1 MSLVDEAVMIFA
13 EAYDKRIGELS
24 QDLVSRLERGLE
36 VWQEDKSRS
45 ILVTG
50 GVHHPSKDRVI
61 AHDMKDW
68 LAEHGVPEKLIYV
81 ADGSYDTWTN
91 FTDAADIIQKR
102 KWKRIFLVSNL
113 GHIKRIC
120 LVVKIL
126 KLFNYW
132 MRDIDFVEKTSAYL
146 DKQDVVHETISWLL
160 FFLGL
165 FPPVKKFIYTRIFS
179 EYRHLKAC

>member
-13 EAYDKRIGELS
+13 EAYDKRTGKLS
-24 QDLVSRLERGLE
+24 QDLISRLEKGLD
-36 VWQEDKSRS
+36 VWKEDRSRY

-50 GVHHPSKDRVI
+50 GVHHPFENRVI
-61 AHDMKDW
+61 THDMKDW
-68 LAEHGVPEKLIYV
+68 LAKHDVPEKIIYV

-91 FTDAADIIQKR
+91 FTDAASIIQAR

-113 GHIKRIC
+113 GHIKRIR

-126 KLFNYW
+126 RLSDYW
-132 MRDIDFVEKTSAYL
+132 MRDIDFVERTSAYL
-146 DKQDVVHETISWLL
+146 NKQDIKHEIVSWLL

-165 FPPVKKFIYTRIFS
+165 FPSVKKFIYTRIFP
-179 EYRHLKAC
+179 EYRHLRVC

>member
-13 EAYDKRIGELS
+13 EVYDKKTGELS

-45 ILVTG
+45 ILATG
-50 GVHHPSKDRVI
+50 GVHHPFKDRVI

-68 LAEHGVPEKLIYV
+68 LAEHDVPEKIICV
-81 ADGSYDTWTN
+81 ADESYNTWTN
-91 FTDAADIIQKR
+91 FTDAASIIQAR

-113 GHIKRIC
+113 GHIKRIR

-126 KLFNYW
+126 KLSDYW
-132 MRDIDFVEKTSAYL
+132 MRDIDFVERTSTYL
-146 DKQDVVHETISWLL
+146 NKQDIAHEIVSWLL

-165 FPPVKKFIYTRIFS
+165 FPSVKKFIYTRIFS
-179 EYRHLKAC
+179 EYRHLRAC